1 MEWICNSDAGLSR
14 ASSASSRAYAIT
26 NACPLTLIRAMLS
39 FRFGARHQINSDWSD
54 SCGFEA
60 LGRGQYPIKRRRSVS
75 VSHESKA
82 AISTRTRQVLFVRS
96 RHLDRAVSKS
106 CFWRRAPLSRR
117 VFLSHLSKSELRVR
131 GAGLRSEP
139 EERALADL
147 RLEGVDGVRELGARA
162 PALRVL
168 GVPRLRLG

>member
-26 NACPLTLIRAMLS
+26 NACPLTLIRAMLR

-117 VFLSHLSKSELRVR
+117 VFLH
-131 GAGLRSEP
+131 
-139 EERALADL
+139 
-147 RLEGVDGVRELGARA
+147 
-162 PALRVL
+162 
-168 GVPRLRLG
+168 RLRHGDAAKPHHATVRARLPTLAAAISQVASCGVAHPDRRV